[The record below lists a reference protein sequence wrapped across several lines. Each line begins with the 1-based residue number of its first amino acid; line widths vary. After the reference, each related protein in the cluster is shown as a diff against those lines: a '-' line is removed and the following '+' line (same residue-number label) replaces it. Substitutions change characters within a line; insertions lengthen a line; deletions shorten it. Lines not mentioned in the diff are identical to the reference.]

1 MLSFS
6 IKGMQINRAYIFLI
20 NWKTYI
26 INDYSKWTN
35 DSTDK
40 MTDHVSKVCL
50 PQLFKIILK
59 HPKRTGNYCILSS
72 LWHIYQPF
80 YFWNKRCEMPQK
92 NTTQIVIKKY
102 SYHDRSIVKY
112 LGILEV
118 RVLQR
123 KPWLIIS
130 LTSAMLLKENC
141 SLT

>member
-35 DSTDK
+35 DCTDK

-92 NTTQIVIKKY
+92 KHNSNSNQKIFLSWQVYCQVLGNTGGESARAETMANYIA
-102 SYHDRSIVKY
+102 H
-112 LGILEV
+112 
-118 RVLQR
+118 
-123 KPWLIIS
+123 IS
-130 LTSAMLLKENC
+130 NVT
-141 SLT
+141 